1 MEQNANFR
9 DNAKLSLRVSTL
21 MARLQETNDPRYEE
35 ILDVYRQAEKSH
47 PSYKGI
53 NLVPDT
59 NFEPT
64 FAAVKAVFDYT
75 EEKYLDLYKIIQT
88 SHSGV

>member
-1 MEQNANFR
+1 MEQNASFR
-9 DNAKLSLRVSTL
+9 NNAKLSLRVSTL
-21 MARLQETNDPRYEE
+21 MAKLQETNDPRYQE
-35 ILDVYRQAEKSH
+35 ILSVYRQAEKSH

-64 FAAVKAVFDYT
+64 FAAVEAVFDYT
-75 EEKYLDLYKIIQT
+75 ERNHRDLYQIIQT
-88 SHSGV
+88 SHSNV